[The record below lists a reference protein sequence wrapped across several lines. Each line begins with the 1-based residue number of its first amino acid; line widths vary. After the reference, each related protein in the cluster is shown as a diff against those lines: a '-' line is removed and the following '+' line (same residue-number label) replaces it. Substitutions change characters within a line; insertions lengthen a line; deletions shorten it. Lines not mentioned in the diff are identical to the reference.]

1 MVDII
6 KRGATDPLTGET
18 ELDRKFRGQ
27 PRKRTLE
34 DRNRTGIGLVAIAL
48 IAVLLAALVVLT
60 KVGPGYKR
68 ISADFI
74 QAAALMPKNPVT
86 VAGIVSGTVTGMHLN
101 GDHVTV
107 DMRVK
112 NNIEVGKDSRAVIMV
127 TTILGSRY
135 LALHPGG
142 GGPLPNNTI
151 DINHTEVP
159 YDLQE
164 ALQDVAV
171 NYGNIN
177 TDQMATALQALGKQI
192 EGLPPMIPKAMDNL
206 KRLSAVMSERRE
218 QFGSMLK
225 TMDMVTG
232 TLRRQQ
238 TSIGSMVTQGQQLF
252 GEFVMRRVAFH
263 EMIQSINS
271 LVNLLNDTVVKN
283 RAQVDSLLGNLNT
296 LSGLLAKHDDML
308 ASILESAPVAL
319 RGLANATGSGN
330 ALETMF
336 PNGIL
341 VDSWMC
347 AISGRAQQ
355 FELAQYYK
363 DCK

>member
-1 MVDII
+1 MADII
-6 KRGATDPLTGET
+6 ERGPTDPVTGET
-18 ELDRKFRGQ
+18 ELERKFRGQ
-27 PRKRTLE
+27 QRKRRLE
-34 DRNRTGIGLVAIAL
+34 DRNRTGIGLLAIGL
-48 IAVLLAALVVLT
+48 IAVLLAALVVLA
-60 KVGPGYKR
+60 KVGPGYQR

-86 VAGIVSGTVTGMHLN
+86 VAGIVSGTVTGMRLN

-107 DMRVK
+107 DMRVRD
-112 NNIEVGKDSRAVIMV
+112 NIKVGRDSRAVIMV

-159 YDLQE
+159 YDLQK
-164 ALQDVAV
+164 ALQDVSV
-171 NYGNIN
+171 NYGQVN
-177 TDQMATALQALGKQI
+177 TDQLATALQALGKQI
-192 EGLPPMIPKAMDNL
+192 ESLPPLIPKAMDNL
-206 KRLSAVMSERRE
+206 KRLSAVMSERRD
-218 QFGSMLK
+218 QFGELLT

-252 GEFVMRRVAFH
+252 SALVMRRVAFR

-283 RAQVDSLLGNLNT
+283 RASVDSLLGNLNK
-296 LSGLLAKHDDML
+296 LSSLLVKNDDML
-308 ASILESAPVAL
+308 ASILETFPITMRAVANMS
-319 RGLANATGSGN
+319 GSANALDAHFT
-330 ALETMF
+330 
-336 PNGIL
+336 NGVLI
-341 VDSWMC
+341 DSWMC
-347 AISGRAQQ
+347 AISGRAKQ
-355 FELAQYYK
+355 FGLAEYYK